1 MTICWKEFFSHC
13 LHLSFNKHSKLCCLS
28 AAVHLL
34 SFCSSSPIIFLQQ
47 FLMLS
52 FCSCSLC
59 CLSSGFHYVVLLQKF
74 HLFSFCN
81 SSICCL
87 SACIVFIYDFKNNLG
102 PMHVSLHTLFKSV
115 LDNVQYF
122 YLLIFGEPIEAIEI
136 A

>member
-1 MTICWKEFFSHC
+1 MTIYCKEFFLIVFITRSTNILNC
-13 LHLSFNKHSKLCCLS
+13 VVFLQQFTYCLS
-28 AAVHLL
+28 AAV
-34 SFCSSSPIIFLQQ
+34 PYVVFLQK

-52 FCSCSLC
+52 FCRCSLC